1 MAPPN
6 FPLTISFVKSASARP
21 GHTQFTL
28 SFKDASLTELGAESQ
43 LFRDDAPVSELAGYI
58 RDRFA
63 EKLTLADLP
72 ANFGLTLTAKDVF
85 LLLS

>member
-1 MAPPN
+1 MPK
-6 FPLTISFVKSASARP
+6 FPLRVSFVKSAGSRP

-28 SFKDASLTELGAESQ
+28 SFQDADLAELGAVSQ

-58 RDRFA
+58 RQRFA
-63 EKLTLADLP
+63 EKLTVADLP
-72 ANFGLTLTAKDVF
+72 ANFDLTLTAKDVF